1 MGVQMEAAGETVKL
15 LLLDGSPTYVATH
28 TASQKIVRGDT
39 VAEQSE
45 ALLFFILQ
53 FKDVDQQKVVGELT
67 SMKSLDERLA
77 RTAQI
82 LDGVTPFPA
91 DELSS
96 AAASFYYKLD
106 AADKYKPSAKF
117 KGNVTL
123 VRAIDNYVQMGDDSL
138 PTNCRRRQLVSITN
152 WTRPISTSRALNS
165 REM

>member
-1 MGVQMEAAGETVKL
+1 MNRDDML
-15 LLLDGSPTYVATH
+15 LCNNV
-28 TASQKIVRGDT
+28 
-39 VAEQSE
+39 
-45 ALLFFILQ
+45 
-53 FKDVDQQKVVGELT
+53 KVVGELT

-123 VRAIDNYVQMGDDSL
+123 VRAIDNYVQMGDDYGLSAVNIYIFL
-138 PTNCRRRQLVSITN
+138 YLTTTTTHLTEMDNVFFFFASCRSAKAKYPFYRWKVTTDRYWVDRRY
-152 WTRPISTSRALNS
+152 
-165 REM
+165 